1 MPLTDL
7 RIRKIKPAE
16 KIRKYADGEGLTLI
30 VMPNGS
36 KLWRFRYR
44 HFGKH
49 REMAIGRYPYI
60 SLSDA
65 RAARYDAKSTL
76 AKGLDPVG
84 EYRKAQAREQAIT
97 ADIFSN
103 VATELLEKFEREGKA
118 VATMHKKRWL
128 IDMATRDFG
137 NVPVRNLSS
146 ALILKTLRKVEAK
159 EHYETARRLRSTIGQ
174 VCRYAI
180 ATARLDNDPT
190 QALSGA
196 LTNHKVSHQPAITD
210 EIAFLNLVQ
219 DIWGYW
225 GSASVTAGLK
235 LMVLLYPRPG
245 ELRQARWSDFDFDKA
260 IWTIPAEIEKNRLQ
274 HVKPLP
280 ALAIDILDKHR
291 ISAGAGEFVF
301 PMLSNPRRP
310 ISANAFNQALHKL
323 GYKGV
328 QTSHGLR
335 ASASSL
341 LNESGLW
348 HEDAIEKELGHK
360 IGNQSRR
367 PYNRAAYWDQRIAM
381 TEWWSTFSTK
391 SIT

>member
-76 AKGLDPVG
+76 ARGLDPVG

-180 ATARLDNDPT
+180 ATAR
-190 QALSGA
+190 
-196 LTNHKVSHQPAITD
+196 
-210 EIAFLNLVQ
+210 
-219 DIWGYW
+219 
-225 GSASVTAGLK
+225 
-235 LMVLLYPRPG
+235 
-245 ELRQARWSDFDFDKA
+245 
-260 IWTIPAEIEKNRLQ
+260 
-274 HVKPLP
+274 
-280 ALAIDILDKHR
+280 
-291 ISAGAGEFVF
+291 
-301 PMLSNPRRP
+301 
-310 ISANAFNQALHKL
+310 
-323 GYKGV
+323 
-328 QTSHGLR
+328 
-335 ASASSL
+335 
-341 LNESGLW
+341 
-348 HEDAIEKELGHK
+348 
-360 IGNQSRR
+360 
-367 PYNRAAYWDQRIAM
+367 
-381 TEWWSTFSTK
+381 
-391 SIT
+391 